1 MSVPTGRLQWG
12 DYIAQPSSPVDA
24 TGRTRWEMKG
34 PGVKWGTTHMTRD
47 EARASLL
54 ARLRVAGLDFA
65 EVPVAWAEA
74 PRPVVDVTPGDDATE
89 LPAWAVTDRTTRLP
103 ACIIV
108 GCGTHRYK
116 RGLCWAHFDAVTQAG
131 IKERVALPAVRGS
144 RGGR

>member
-1 MSVPTGRLQWG
+1 MGRLQWG

-24 TGRTRWEMKG
+24 TGRTRWRMTG
-34 PGVKWGTTHMTRD
+34 PGVAWGTTHLTRD
-47 EARASLL
+47 EARASLW

-65 EVPVAWAEA
+65 EVPVVWAEA
-74 PRPVVDVTPGDDATE
+74 PVVDGEPP
-89 LPAWAVTDRTTRLP
+89 LPEWAVVDRSKRLP

-116 RGLCWAHFDAVTQAG
+116 RGLCWTHFDAVTQAG
-131 IKERVALPAVRGS
+131 IKERVALPPVRGS